1 MSICNYI
8 IFSAMVN
15 LPDEYNSFVDRDMFM
30 RHLGGGIGHQTAQQ
44 NNMHAEEMDMD
55 IDIDE
60 VEEGSVHD
68 EGNYS
73 GQPDRGT
80 SGKFDEEDGKDE
92 EEGDDEDDEDADD
105 DDDDDDDEDSEEE
118 DLGLED
124 GESGPGDY
132 GEDHEQNYDDL

>member
-1 MSICNYI
+1 
-8 IFSAMVN
+8 MVN

-92 EEGDDEDDEDADD
+92 VRSAKYETPRTSSFVLRTFCFIRSADEAIQRQQVE
-105 DDDDDDDEDSEEE
+105 
-118 DLGLED
+118 
-124 GESGPGDY
+124 
-132 GEDHEQNYDDL
+132 